1 MSRANVITAGPRVS
15 AYEVEQLTFRCMN
28 MFRIVRQAVDKKMCL
43 LNTFG
48 LSEFSVYSK
57 V

>member
-1 MSRANVITAGPRVS
+1 MITAGPRVS